1 MSDENKEAPFGGLN
15 QAAGSN
21 VPLAGTIAPQGEKKI
36 EVPTKVDVSFYLTKA
51 TNWAT
56 HIKFGQTR
64 VVIKGT
70 DSIITIK
77 TGDEFYDEKLSYLR
91 GYKGNQKNG
100 GTEFVELT
108 CEDERPGG
116 TVLLDSLLDLSKESL
131 LNVLSDNDPKNRA
144 LSTGAIMMRILKEKG
159 SL

>member
-1 MSDENKEAPFGGLN
+1 MSDENKEIPFGGLN
-15 QAAGSN
+15 MNQATGQMGSQPTE
-21 VPLAGTIAPQGEKKI
+21 VPAVQ